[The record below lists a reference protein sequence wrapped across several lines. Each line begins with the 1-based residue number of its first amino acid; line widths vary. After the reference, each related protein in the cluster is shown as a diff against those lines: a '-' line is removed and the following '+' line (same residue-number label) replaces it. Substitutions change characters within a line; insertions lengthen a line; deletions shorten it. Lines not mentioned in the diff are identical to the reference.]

1 MYKEPATQRK
11 RRLERARINYQ
22 EKKANEGSEAKR
34 ARLDKNRQAKKKL
47 RAEETPSMKNK
58 RLLQQREL
66 VLFVSLRQKW
76 TQRDPRS
83 DYHSARLFPK

>member
-11 RRLERARINYQ
+11 MWIERARIKYQ

-34 ARLDKNRQAKKKL
+34 ARLYKNRQAQKKL

-58 RLLQQREL
+58 RLLQQRENRIKQ
-66 VLFVSLRQKW
+66 FDKETPESGG
-76 TQRDPRS
+76 S
-83 DYHSARLFPK
+83 YH